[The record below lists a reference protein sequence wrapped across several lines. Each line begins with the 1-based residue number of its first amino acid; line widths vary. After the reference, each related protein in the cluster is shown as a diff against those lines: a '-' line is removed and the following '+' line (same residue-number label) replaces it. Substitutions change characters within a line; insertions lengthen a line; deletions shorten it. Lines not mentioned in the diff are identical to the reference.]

1 MAIIRKNRPTLPKL
15 NGKPSGQ
22 KKTHGHQRRDAEPK
36 PKPPTDKKVGPDG
49 KEKRGKWGKKPKP
62 EADSDDSGYDE
73 APVASDGEEEG
84 FGFDLTSS
92 LAGTST
98 MSRFKPVRP
107 AAGASKAKANGKPA
121 AMEISDEEEEAGEV
135 DEDEDAEIMAMMG
148 KKSLKDGATA
158 VKTVMGKGK
167 GKEAK
172 TMVGGGS
179 WQSMGEFPFDLNA
192 QSITK
197 SALLR
202 PGAATPSFASPPRLQ
217 NPHTNPTCLHPARHR
232 PTTARP
238 RRHGPNRFR

>member
-1 MAIIRKNRPTLPKL
+1 MPKL

-22 KKTHGHQRRDAEPK
+22 KKTHGHPRRDAEPK
-36 PKPPTDKKVGPDG
+36 PKPPTEKKLGPDG

-73 APVASDGEEEG
+73 APVASDGEEDG

-98 MSRFKPVRP
+98 MSRFKPTRP
-107 AAGASKAKANGKPA
+107 VSVASKSKAASNGKA
-121 AMEISDEEEEAGEV
+121 SVMEISDEEEESEEV

-148 KKSLKDGATA
+148 KKSLKDGASA
-158 VKTVMGKGK
+158 VKAVMGKGK

-179 WQSMGEFPFDLNA
+179 WQSMGKSPLELHVDRILNA
-192 QSITK
+192 LVRQAWRLNCYVRYSSEGTRHRHQFNV
-197 SALLR
+197 LR
-202 PGAATPSFASPPRLQ
+202 SPTPSLNHHETSSVWPEPV
-217 NPHTNPTCLHPARHR
+217 PEKP
-232 PTTARP
+232 
-238 RRHGPNRFR
+238 

>member
-22 KKTHGHQRRDAEPK
+22 KKTHGHPRRDAEPK
-36 PKPPTDKKVGPDG
+36 PKPPTEKKLGADG

-73 APVASDGEEEG
+73 APVASDGEEDG

-98 MSRFKPVRP
+98 MSRFKPTRP
-107 AAGASKAKANGKPA
+107 AAGASKPKATSNGKA
-121 AMEISDEEEEAGEV
+121 SVMEISDEEEEAGEV

-148 KKSLKDGATA
+148 KKSLKDGASA
-158 VKTVMGKGK
+158 VKTAMGKGK
-167 GKEAK
+167 AKEAK

-179 WQSMGEFPFDLNA
+179 WQSMG
-192 QSITK
+192 K
-197 SALLR
+197 SSL
-202 PGAATPSFASPPRLQ
+202 
-217 NPHTNPTCLHPARHR
+217 
-232 PTTARP
+232 
-238 RRHGPNRFR
+238 

>member
-49 KEKRGKWGKKPKP
+49 KEKRGKWAKKPKP

-73 APVASDGEEEG
+73 APAAASDGEEDG

-92 LAGTST
+92 LAGTSR
-98 MSRFKPVRP
+98 MSRFKPTRA
-107 AAGASKAKANGKPA
+107 AAGALNSKPGSKGQTS
-121 AMEISDEEEEAGEV
+121 AMDISDEEEQEGDL

-148 KKSLKDGATA
+148 KKTLKDGATA

-179 WQSMGEFPFDLNA
+179 WQSMG
-192 QSITK
+192 K
-197 SALLR
+197 SFLR
-202 PGAATPSFASPPRLQ
+202 DIP
-217 NPHTNPTCLHPARHR
+217 
-232 PTTARP
+232 
-238 RRHGPNRFR
+238 